1 MLLSSLSIALF
12 ISATILGLIYVFKTF
27 NRPSVPV
34 QIPKDDTNNDGGQDG
49 GGGDGGID
57 YDPDAP
63 LDLPPGVY
71 VLPKEPAGISQD

>member
-1 MLLSSLSIALF
+1 MLLSFSIAFFVFAALVGVLYLIRTYSRPAVRAQ
-12 ISATILGLIYVFKTF
+12 IS
-27 NRPSVPV
+27 R
-34 QIPKDDTNNDGGQDG
+34 DDTNNDNGQDG

-71 VLPKEPAGISQD
+71 VLPKEPVGISK

>member
-1 MLLSSLSIALF
+1 MPLSFSIALF
-12 ISATILGLIYVFKTF
+12 VFATIVGIIYVFKTF
-27 NRPSVPV
+27 SRPAVRV
-34 QIPKDDTNNDGGQDG
+34 QIPRDDSNNDNSQDG

-71 VLPKEPAGISQD
+71 VLPKEPAGISR

>member
-1 MLLSSLSIALF
+1 MLLSLSIALF
-12 ISATILGLIYVFKTF
+12 VFAAIVGVIYLIRTYS
-27 NRPSVPV
+27 RPSVQV
-34 QIPKDDTNNDGGQDG
+34 QLPKDDSNNDSNQDG

-71 VLPKEPAGISQD
+71 VLPKEPIGISR